1 MDVNSPTELQQGKEC
16 EGALV
21 QLLPENQQAF
31 VRHITDLYA
40 TATGLDSEAWLEP
53 AATSLEALIM
63 MGNASVQTGFCQLI
77 RSTRDGCRRCQYQV
91 SKAGRQAFDL
101 GQPYVYVCH
110 AGLIEWAVPIVHDQK
125 YLGVVVAGRLR
136 LWDLDT
142 EIREELEAR
151 TRDLGIDEDDLW
163 QAMESI
169 PYMRADRVE
178 AASQLLLSSVCYHMG
193 SDYRLLHHQKKLWG
207 ERSCMAEEIARQ
219 KMVQLQDMSIR
230 SRQGKPGKKEPAGSN
245 NGQPSVPHRTR
256 EQSPSSLVL
265 VKNEQEL
272 IGRIRI
278 GDRSGAKE
286 ILNQTL
292 GNIFLYSEDEL
303 DVVKARL
310 FALLTNVGRAAVQKH
325 TPWDDLSRL
334 YLDAFQQLQQIE
346 DIESLCI
353 WTVQIFDRLMNEIY
367 ISRDN
372 SRFTIVGQVIQY
384 LQEHYEKE
392 ISVSE
397 VAQAVHFSPF
407 YLSRIFKEELDFT
420 IIEYLI
426 EIRLSAA
433 RYLLENSL
441 LTVSQ
446 IASQVGFHDPAYF
459 SRIFKKHIGIGP
471 KEYQR
476 WWKASNV

>member
-1 MDVNSPTELQQGKEC
+1 MDVSSNTELQQGKEC
-16 EGALV
+16 EGTLV
-21 QLLPENQQAF
+21 NLLSENEQAI
-31 VRHITDLYA
+31 VRHITDLYS
-40 TATGLDSEAWLEP
+40 TATGLDSEYWLEP
-53 AATSLEALIM
+53 ASTSPEAQIM
-63 MGNASVQTGFCQLI
+63 MGNAVQTGFCQII
-77 RSTRDGCRRCQYQV
+77 RSTNDGCRRCHYQAT
-91 SKAGRQAFDL
+91 KAGRQSFDL

-110 AGLIEWAVPIVHDQK
+110 AGLIEWAVPIVQDQK

-142 EIREELEAR
+142 EMREELGAR
-151 TRDLGIDEDDLW
+151 TRDLGIDADDLW
-163 QAMESI
+163 QAMENV
-169 PYMRADRVE
+169 PYMSADRVE
-178 AASQLLLSSVCYHMG
+178 AASQLLFSSVCYHMG

-219 KMVQLQDMSIR
+219 KMVQLQDMSIA
-230 SRQGKPGKKEPAGSN
+230 SRQTVPRKKAPAGAN
-245 NGQPSVPHRTR
+245 NGQPSVPRRTGT
-256 EQSPSSLVL
+256 QSPSSFVL

-303 DVVKARL
+303 DIVKARL

-325 TPWDDLSRL
+325 TPWEDLGRL
-334 YLDAFQQLQQIE
+334 YLDAFQQLQQIV
-346 DIESLCI
+346 DIESLYI
-353 WTVQIFDRLMNEIY
+353 WTVQVFDQLMNEIY

-372 SRFTIVGQVIQY
+372 SRFSIVGQVIQY
-384 LQEHYEKE
+384 LQEHYAKE
-392 ISVSE
+392 ISVND
-397 VAQAVHFSPF
+397 VARAVHLSPF

-420 IIEYLI
+420 IVEYLI

-433 RYLLENSL
+433 RYLLENSI

-446 IASQVGFHDPAYF
+446 IAKQVGCHDPAYF

-476 WWKASNV
+476 WWKTSKA